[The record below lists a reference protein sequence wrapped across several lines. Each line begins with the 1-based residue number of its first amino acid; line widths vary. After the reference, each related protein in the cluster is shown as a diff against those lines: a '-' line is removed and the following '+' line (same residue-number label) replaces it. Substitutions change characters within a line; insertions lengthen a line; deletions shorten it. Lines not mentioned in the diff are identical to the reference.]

1 MSKPKELKLYKCWE
15 CNGSYYASEMTT
27 TDKKKE
33 VGDFCKECWKDIKE
47 LADPFLDEY
56 LQEIQEKKN
65 KPEHWIK
72 VYEAN
77 IGHHEM
83 LDDFSAVL
91 RNMGIDAFN
100 DEEQAEKEGVDLFI
114 VLEKQEKK

>member
-15 CNGSYYASEMTT
+15 CNDSYYASEMTT
-27 TDKKKE
+27 TDKKNE
-33 VGDFCKECWKDIKE
+33 VVFCEECWKDLKE
-47 LADPFLDEY
+47 LANPSLDEY
-56 LQEIQEKKN
+56 LQEIHEKKN

-72 VYEAN
+72 VHEAN

-83 LDDFSAVL
+83 LNDFSAVL
-91 RNMGIDAFN
+91 RDMEIDAFN